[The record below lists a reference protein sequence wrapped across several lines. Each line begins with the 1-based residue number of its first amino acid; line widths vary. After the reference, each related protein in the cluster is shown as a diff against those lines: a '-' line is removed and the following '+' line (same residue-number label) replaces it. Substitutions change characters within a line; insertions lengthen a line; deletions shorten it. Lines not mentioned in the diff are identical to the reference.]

1 MCYVLEL
8 LSVYMHDAPS
18 CVAQASRESGTIS
31 IASLDERLHASTQQE
46 DMPVDRAEES
56 SSAAAAAEQSYG
68 PPLPPPCSNSKTK
81 QKKKKRLKDSRKAK
95 HKDKKKKVWYILL
108 NMYEYVFLA
117 L

>member
-1 MCYVLEL
+1 MI
-8 LSVYMHDAPS
+8 LSS

-31 IASLDERLHASTQQE
+31 ISSLEDRLHASTQQE
-46 DMPVDRAEES
+46 DMSVDRAEES
-56 SSAAAAAEQSYG
+56 FSSTAAAAEQSYG
-68 PPLPPPCSNSKTK
+68 PPLPPPCSSSKTK